1 MSKLRVKASEIAYEG
16 ISQEY
21 ESGSRSSL
29 EVITSRAALLDSRIN
44 FATADKERIITQ
56 FKLLASV
63 GILTAKNLSLEGKLY
78 DADGYSK
85 SSWIR
90 HIF

>member
-1 MSKLRVKASEIAYEG
+1 MAYEG

-21 ESGSRSSL
+21 ESGSRSTL

-56 FKLLASV
+56 FRLLSSV
-63 GILTAKNLSLEGKLY
+63 GGLTAKNLSLEGKFY
-78 DADGYSK
+78 DADSYSK
-85 SSWIR
+85 NSWIR
-90 HIF
+90 HLF